1 MRNNAFVHRA
11 SRENKDSSDF
21 GSGFHRSGE
30 VAGTKRTP
38 CVRRRG
44 ATEMPDDKAWRKAA
58 RVVEAQA
65 MPRHNEATQ
74 RAAIQKIELST
85 GEETGRRKLVHE
97 ELRSGRFLAFDR
109 CGDVKE
115 VNVMA

>member
-1 MRNNAFVHRA
+1 MR
-11 SRENKDSSDF
+11 
-21 GSGFHRSGE
+21 
-30 VAGTKRTP
+30 
-38 CVRRRG
+38 
-44 ATEMPDDKAWRKAA
+44 TEKHEGPEAA
-58 RVVEAQA
+58 
-65 MPRHNEATQ
+65 NSTTEATQ